1 MSIGQRL
8 KEYLI
13 TRRLTQEEFSSLCKI
28 NKQTISNIIKE
39 KTAPSGEVLVKIA
52 SEYEDLNFNWLIKGK
67 GSMLS
72 NIEEMEEPGKV
83 QFYATSLSNMQI
95 LLNEKDKVISSQR
108 ETIDALKQ
116 VIDSYQKKKK

>member
-1 MSIGQRL
+1 
-8 KEYLI
+8 
-13 TRRLTQEEFSSLCKI
+13 
-28 NKQTISNIIKE
+28 
-39 KTAPSGEVLVKIA
+39 VKIA